1 MAETKRGLSQGAYKE
16 MPGDQY
22 EPYIPARD
30 TMAEFTVKGIILGS
44 FFGIIFGAA
53 NAYLG
58 LRVGLTIS
66 TSIPIAVMTVA
77 VFAILK
83 PLIGKATILES
94 NMAKTVGSAS
104 SSLASGIIFTVPAIW
119 LWAIAE
125 GKSADS
131 VQADLL
137 QVAIL
142 AAIGGCL
149 GVLFMVP
156 LRRFLINEEH
166 GKLPYPE
173 GTASAEVLVAAQEGG
188 SGAKNVFWGMGISV
202 VYTFMWK
209 LLQLW
214 NDAIA
219 VNLPFIKKAKVS
231 LEPSP
236 ALLGVG
242 YILGFRVATI
252 MVLGAALS
260 ALIIMPVIAHLF
272 ADYNVQVLGKT
283 VEEMS
288 YGEMR
293 NYFIRYIGAGA
304 VASAGIWSLLLNIPT
319 MIRSFKLGIS
329 KLKGGAEAKAQEVR
343 TDRDLSIAVVGA
355 GALIVIGVITVLSFL
370 FPALDPGA
378 FLTRLGIGVL
388 VVVFAFFFVTVS
400 ARIVGLVGVTSNPTS
415 GMIIA
420 TLIITSLLFVGFG
433 WVDSDAKA
441 TIIVIG
447 TMVGVAA
454 SIAGDTSQDLKTGF
468 LLGAT
473 PSKQQIGEII
483 GVLTT
488 AFFVAGTVFLLIQQ
502 LGIGDGGLAAPQ
514 ANMMRLVVD
523 GILDQSIPWILV
535 FIGIGITAVAILLR
549 LPALAFAVGV
559 YLSLATMLTLF
570 IGGLIR
576 LIVEKKFKK
585 NEEELNTKRE
595 NGILFGSGLV
605 GGEGLMGV
613 GVALYAFIIS
623 KKPETVVPDF
633 YNWLEHMPN
642 HLLNILPFAALVWML
657 WRSIN
662 SKSKEA

>member
-1 MAETKRGLSQGAYKE
+1 MAEKKKGLSQGAYQE
-16 MPGDQY
+16 IPGDQY
-22 EPYIPARD
+22 TPYVPAHD
-30 TMAEFTVKGIILGS
+30 TMPEFTIKGVILGS
-44 FFGIIFGAA
+44 IFGIMFGAA

-77 VFAILK
+77 VFAMLRSI
-83 PLIGKATILES
+83 IGKASILES

-104 SSLASGIIFTVPAIW
+104 SSLASGIIFTVPAVW
-119 LWAIAE
+119 LWQLEAE
-125 GKSADS
+125 NGGSLN
-131 VQADLL
+131 VELL

-173 GTASAEVLVAAQEGG
+173 GMASAEVLVAAQEGG
-188 SGAKNVFWGMGISV
+188 SGAKNVFWGMGISFF
-202 VYTFMWK
+202 YTFLWK

-214 NDAIA
+214 NDKIA
-219 VNLPFIKKAKVS
+219 VNIPGLKKAQVS

-260 ALIIMPVIAHLF
+260 ALIIMPVIAHF
-272 ADYNVQVLGKT
+272 FSDYFVQAMGKT
-283 VEEMS
+283 VDNMS

-304 VASAGIWSLLLNIPT
+304 VASAGIWSLILNIPT
-319 MIRSFKLGIS
+319 MIRSFKLGIK
-329 KLKGGAEAKAQEVR
+329 KLGAGADEKAAEVR
-343 TDRDLSIAVVGA
+343 TERDLSIAVVGA
-355 GALIVIGVITVLSFL
+355 GALVVIAIVALVPML
-370 FPALDPGA
+370 FPTLAAGA
-378 FLTRLGIGVL
+378 YLVKIGIGLL
-388 VVVFAFFFVTVS
+388 VVIFAFFFVTVA

-420 TLIITSLLFVGFG
+420 TLIITSLIFVGVG
-433 WVDSDAKA
+433 WVDIEAKA

-454 SIAGDTSQDLKTGF
+454 SVAGDTSQDLKTGF

-483 GVLTT
+483 GVLVT
-488 AFFVAGTVFLLIQQ
+488 AFFVAGTVFLLVDQ
-502 LGIGDGGLAAPQ
+502 LGIGADGLAAPQ
-514 ANMMRLVVD
+514 ANMMKLVVD
-523 GILDQSIPWILV
+523 GILDQSIPWVLV
-535 FIGIGITAVAILLR
+535 FIGIGITAVAVIFR

-559 YLSLATMLTLF
+559 YLSLATMLTIF
-570 IGGLIR
+570 VGGLIR

-585 NEEELNTKRE
+585 DPEELNDRRE
-595 NGILFGSGLV
+595 KGILFGSGLV

-613 GVALYAFIIS
+613 GVAIYAFIIS
-623 KKPETVVPDF
+623 RKPESIVPDF
-633 YNWLEHMPN
+633 VGWLEHMPN
-642 HLLNILPFAALVWML
+642 HLLNILPFAILVWFL
-657 WRSIN
+657 WRSIH
-662 SKSKEA
+662 SKREA